1 MRIKY
6 GNQNTQDYK
15 VACFLNTGAPLTPMS
30 AMVNLDG
37 CTRLASRVNTINNL
51 LNNYY
56 CKRITTTMK
65 RTANGKRYA
74 EYRGTVPQEL
84 MDLL

>member
-15 VACFLNTGAPLTPMS
+15 VASFLNTGAPLTPMS

-37 CTRLASRVNTINNL
+37 CTRLASRVNAINNVL
-51 LNNYY
+51 AVYGCGL
-56 CKRITTTMK
+56 IHTTMK